1 MSLEVKGE
9 VTAIFETEKIG
20 AKGFPIRKFFVR
32 HGEKYVQENEF
43 QLTGDKVSLLDDVFI
58 GDPVTVSFNLR
69 GKQSNDGKRCWNSLE
84 AWKIQNEAQDHPQNA
99 QKQAAK
105 PQTSESR
112 PSGQAKPKVQPEED
126 IPFF

>member
-9 VTAIFETEKIG
+9 VTAIFETEFFG
-20 AKGFPIRKFFVR
+20 AKKFPIRRFFIR
-32 HGEKYVQENEF
+32 HGDKYPQENEF
-43 QLTGDKVSLLDDVFI
+43 QLTGDKTKLLDDVFI

-84 AWKIQNEAQDHPQNA
+84 AWKIQNESQDHPQNA

-112 PSGQAKPKVQPEED
+112 PSGQAEHKVQPQDD